1 MEQDAS
7 EGWQKRLPTVKLQ
20 AEFFLM
26 KFTDIERKRVEELAE
41 DFKKFDSRKKGEL
54 QEDEVR
60 FILLHLQASK
70 ILFRIKISRRCVCWR
85 TEMRPAVLLSS
96 VSWWRV
102 LCMISDENLV
112 SLSGAASIS
121 TRAGRPCTG
130 VSILNFVPGY

>member
-60 FILLHLQASK
+60 FIFYFNFKLLIFYSALKS
-70 ILFRIKISRRCVCWR
+70 
-85 TEMRPAVLLSS
+85 P
-96 VSWWRV
+96 
-102 LCMISDENLV
+102 
-112 SLSGAASIS
+112 
-121 TRAGRPCTG
+121 G
-130 VSILNFVPGY
+130 VAFVGEPK